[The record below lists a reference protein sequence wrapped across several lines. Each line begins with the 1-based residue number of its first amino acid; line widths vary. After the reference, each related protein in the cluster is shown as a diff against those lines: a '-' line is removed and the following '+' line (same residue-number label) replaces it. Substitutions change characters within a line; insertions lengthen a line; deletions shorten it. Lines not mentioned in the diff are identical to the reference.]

1 MNWKRITDKK
11 MIIIL
16 INIIIIICGGSLLL
30 SFPNNQNLLNIG
42 AGLLASG
49 IVAIFYLIYPQID
62 LERDYLRF
70 RKMGLLEVYPR
81 RDQSKEYENL
91 LKKAEKFIDVL
102 GLGLNQFREDNEAII
117 KEKALQGVEIR
128 LLVIDPKSPVTAVR
142 SYQENDL
149 AGEMIKIPIQKLK
162 RYVNEVNESIENEK
176 KGKKIQIKYYN
187 AVSSTMIFRI
197 DNVMF
202 VGPYFHKIPSRTT
215 ITFKIENDT
224 EIFNQY
230 SRHFND
236 LWNDKECKLDFE

>member
-1 MNWKRITDKK
+1 MTYLKSSY
-11 MIIIL
+11 
-16 INIIIIICGGSLLL
+16 GGS
-30 SFPNNQNLLNIG
+30 
-42 AGLLASG
+42 
-49 IVAIFYLIYPQID
+49 IVSL
-62 LERDYLRF
+62 
-70 RKMGLLEVYPR
+70 
-81 RDQSKEYENL
+81 ENL
-91 LKKAEKFIDVL
+91 CICQIRV
-102 GLGLNQFREDNEAII
+102 I

-149 AGEMIKIPIQKLK
+149 AGEMIKIPIKKLEI
-162 RYVNEVNESIENEK
+162 YVKEVNKNIDKSN

-230 SRHFND
+230 DRHFNE
-236 LWNDKECKLDFE
+236 LCKLFLY

>member
-1 MNWKRITDKK
+1 MNWKKITDKK

-16 INIIIIICGGSLLL
+16 INIIIIVCGGSLLL

-91 LKKAEKFIDVL
+91 LKKAEKNIDVL

-149 AGEMIKIPIQKLK
+149 AGEMIKIPIKKLEI
-162 RYVNEVNESIENEK
+162 YVKEVNKNIDKSN

-230 SRHFND
+230 DRHFNE
-236 LWNDKECKLDFE
+236 LWNDEECTIDFE

>member
-91 LKKAEKFIDVL
+91 LKKAEKNIDVL

>member
-1 MNWKRITDKK
+1 MNWKKITDKK

-91 LKKAEKFIDVL
+91 LKKAEKNIDVL

-149 AGEMIKIPIQKLK
+149 AGEMIKIPIQKLNN
-162 RYVNEVNESIENEK
+162 YVTEVNKIIDKSKN
-176 KGKKIQIKYYN
+176 GKKIQIKYYN

-215 ITFKIENDT
+215 ITFKIEHDT

-230 SRHFND
+230 YRHFD
-236 LWNDKECKLDFE
+236 ELWNDKECTIDFE